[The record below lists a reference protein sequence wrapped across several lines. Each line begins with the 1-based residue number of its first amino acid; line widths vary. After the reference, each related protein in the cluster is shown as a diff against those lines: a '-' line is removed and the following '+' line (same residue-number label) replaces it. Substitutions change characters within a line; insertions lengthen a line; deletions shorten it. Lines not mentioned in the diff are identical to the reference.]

1 MKKDKIILIVLLLVV
16 IVLCIVAYIIRN
28 KKIETNIRFEDSPI
42 ISGDML
48 DNNSGEIIDSGEV
61 LGLSEQLNDN
71 SGDKIEIKQDDNDN
85 NTKKNTNSNN
95 TQKLTSNTPYYI
107 KINNS
112 QNVVTIYAKDA
123 EEKYTIPYKAMVC
136 SVGTDTPDAGKSYKI
151 TSYKRRWNALQGNVY
166 GQYAT
171 QIIGNILFHS
181 VPYTSKSNSAL
192 EYWEYDKLGT
202 AASLGCVRLTVED
215 AKWIYD
221 NIATGTIVEF
231 YEDDNPGPLRKAKS

>member
-1 MKKDKIILIVLLLVV
+1 M
-16 IVLCIVAYIIRN
+16 
-28 KKIETNIRFEDSPI
+28 
-42 ISGDML
+42 
-48 DNNSGEIIDSGEV
+48 
-61 LGLSEQLNDN
+61 
-71 SGDKIEIKQDDNDN
+71 
-85 NTKKNTNSNN
+85 
-95 TQKLTSNTPYYI
+95 
-107 KINNS
+107 
-112 QNVVTIYAKDA
+112 VTIYAKDA

-136 SVGTDTPDAGKSYKI
+136 SVGTDIPDAGKSYKI